1 MNYKACWTL
10 LVAICLMG
18 LAACT
23 AGDRTALAGSSTE
36 AIAAAGGTPQS
47 HAISGAFA
55 SPLVVAVTN
64 NGAPVGGVTVTFTAP
79 TTGASGT
86 FADTGTNTTTAT
98 TNASG
103 FATSTVFIANGVVGA
118 YTVTASAPSAQSGVT
133 FNLSNTSAAPA
144 AVIATSGTPQS
155 TNPLSPFPS
164 PLVATVVDA
173 GQNPVQNAVVT
184 FQAPATG
191 ASGIFPSAA
200 GNTTATAITNASGV
214 ASLPFFA
221 NASSGSYIVTATVAG
236 VTAPANFNLT
246 NLGGAAATIT
256 ATSGTPQSTLISTAF
271 PLPLVATVT
280 DSNSNPVS
288 GVAVTFTAPTTP
300 ASGTFVNGATETD
313 TTDANGRA
321 TSSAF
326 TANATAGGPY
336 IVTATAAG
344 VTTPASFS
352 LTNTSTV
359 VTSKTYVFY
368 LSGEESPSTFP
379 YGLAGA
385 VQIDSTGRV
394 IAGEQDYND
403 GSGVPS
409 NDTITGG
416 TLSVSS
422 TTGQGTLTLVTNNL
436 NRGVQGTET
445 LRVQFVNA
453 SHALI
458 IQFDGTA
465 TSSGSMDVQTLPATL
480 SGGYA
485 FSLAGMDASS
495 PQGPVGF
502 GGVFTI
508 SGTTLTGNFD
518 TNDNGIPALN
528 ASLSGTLT
536 PVDLY
541 GRGTISTNSIYSS
554 GGTPVV
560 FSYYV
565 VGPEVLRIIDVD
577 TTDSAIGSAFGQG
590 VNATAATNASL
601 QSSVFGIAGDLPFVS
616 IAYATAGMFS
626 TNASAGT
633 FSGIGDDNEIYNQN
647 YAPEA
652 TISGTYNIASNG
664 YGSLTFT
671 GGFGNINTLGIY
683 LTDPNLN
690 LSDPNNTTPGLGGGA
705 IAVDMDGNVQV
716 CGGIG
721 VLIPQTAPSS
731 SSFAGTYAFG
741 AQGFN
746 VSPPNPTGEFDF
758 AGVGSVTNLSLSGTG
773 FLADP
778 FLIFGA
784 QPTNTPVQ
792 FSGTAVPD
800 TINPNPGRYTM
811 SPLQLTLGINPALN
825 VVVYQANGGQ
835 LLWLDTDSTTEFL
848 GSLQQQG
855 SLAGIPGTNVLT
867 ETITAT
873 SGTGQSA
880 PINTAF
886 AAPLVATVTTGGSP
900 TSGVAVTF
908 TVTASGAGAG
918 GTFTGSSS
926 TATVTTNASGVATSP
941 TFTAN
946 GIAGSYTV
954 TAAAAGVPTPV
965 SFSLTNTAV
974 AVETITAT
982 SGTPQSAVVSTAFA
996 APLVA
1001 TVMTGSSPTSGV
1013 VVTFSAPPTTGASG
1027 TFAGGINT
1035 ATTNAL
1041 GVATSPVFTANA
1053 TAGSYAVTAAAPGV
1067 LTSASFSLTNT
1078 AAAVETITATSGTPQ
1093 SATVSTAFAAPLVA
1107 TVMNGSSPAS
1117 GVLVT
1122 FTPPTTGASGTF
1134 AGGINT
1140 ATTDALGVAT
1150 SPVFTANATAGTYAV
1165 TAAAPGVLTSASF
1178 GLTNTA
1184 VAVETITATSGTAQS
1199 ATVSTAFALPL
1210 VATVTTGGTGTSGVV
1225 VTFTAPASGASG
1237 TFTGGSRT
1245 ATATTNASGIATS
1258 PTFTANGTA
1267 GGPYTVAA
1275 TVAGVATPAD
1285 FSLTNTPAVVTSKTY
1300 VFYLSGEE
1308 LSTFSYGLAGAV
1320 QIDST
1325 GKVITG
1331 EQDYNDGAGVVSSDT
1346 ITDGTLSVDPTTGQ
1360 GTLTL
1365 VRVQGTEKLGVQF
1378 VNANHALI
1386 IQFDGTATSSGSL
1399 DLQTLPATLSGGY
1412 AFTLAGLDP
1421 TQLPVALGGL
1431 FTISG
1436 TTLTGSLDT
1445 NDNGAVA
1452 LNASLSGTL
1461 TTVDALGRGTITTN
1475 SIYSTPVSLNYYVV
1489 GPKVLR
1495 IIDVDTSTND
1505 SAIGSAFGQGVN
1517 ASGATNASLGSSVFG
1532 IMGDAVNPSTFPE
1545 FGVVGMFSTN
1555 PSAGTFS
1562 GVADDN
1568 ELFLQGEFPASSI
1581 SGSYTIASNG
1591 YGSLT
1596 IPSGSLG
1603 SISALGVYM
1612 TDPTLNLLDPN
1623 NTSGLGGA
1631 LLADMDANSGLAGG
1645 IGLVLP
1651 QTAPSSSSFTGPYA
1665 FGGQDFYING
1675 TAEFDFVGLGTVTG
1689 TAPNL
1694 SFSGTGLVSD
1704 PFLTLG
1710 AQPTNPGVP
1719 FSGNPVPDGSNP
1731 GRYTMS
1737 PLQLTVGVN
1746 PALNVVIY
1754 QASGGQLLWL
1764 NNDPGSVFLGTLQ
1777 QQGSLTGLPAA
1788 RRALAKASVKRYK

>member
-23 AGDRTALAGSSTE
+23 SGDRTALTGSSTE
-36 AIAAAGGTPQS
+36 AMAAAGGTPQS

-64 NGAPVGGVTVTFTAP
+64 NGAPVGGVAVTFAAP

-118 YTVTASAPSAQSGVT
+118 YTVTASAPSAQSSAT

-155 TNPLSPFPS
+155 TNPISLFPS

-200 GNTTATAITNASGV
+200 ANTTATAITNASGV

-256 ATSGTPQSTLISTAF
+256 ATSGTPQSTLISTEF

-368 LSGEESPSTFP
+368 LSGEENPSTFP

-385 VQIDSTGRV
+385 VQINSAGTVVG
-394 IAGEQDYND
+394 GEQDYND

-445 LRVQFVNA
+445 LGVQFVNA

-485 FSLAGMDASS
+485 FSLAGMDPTQLPIA
-495 PQGPVGF
+495 F

-508 SGTTLTGNFD
+508 SGTALTGNFD
-518 TNDNGIPALN
+518 TNDDGVPTLN
-528 ASLSGTLT
+528 ASLSATLT

-541 GRGTISTNSIYSS
+541 GRGTITTNSIYSS

-647 YAPEA
+647 YAPDA

-731 SSFAGTYAFG
+731 SSFAGTYTFG

-800 TINPNPGRYTM
+800 TINPNPGRYIM

-908 TVTASGAGAG
+908 TAPPTTGASGTFAG
-918 GTFTGSSS
+918 GIN
-926 TATVTTNASGVATSP
+926 TATTNALGVATSQV
-941 TFTAN
+941 FTAN
-946 GIAGSYTV
+946 GTAGSYTV

-965 SFSLTNTAV
+965 SFSLTNTAA

-1041 GVATSPVFTANA
+1041 GVATSQVFTANA

-1421 TQLPVALGGL
+1421 TQLPVALGGV

-1452 LNASLSGTL
+1452 LNASLTGTL
-1461 TTVDALGRGTITTN
+1461 TAVDSFGRGTITTN

-1532 IMGDAVNPSTFPE
+1532 IMGDAVNPGTFPE

-1645 IGLVLP
+1645 IGLVIP
-1651 QTAPSSSSFTGPYA
+1651 QTAPSNSSFTGPYA
-1665 FGGQDFYING
+1665 FGGQDFYTLNG
-1675 TAEFDFVGLGTVTG
+1675 TVEFDFVGLGTVTG

-1764 NNDPGSVFLGTLQ
+1764 NNDPSSVFLGTLQ

-1788 RRALAKASVKRYK
+1788 RRAPAKASVKRYK

>member
-118 YTVTASAPSAQSGVT
+118 YTVTASAPSAQSSAT

-221 NASSGSYIVTATVAG
+221 NASSGSYVVTATVAG

-352 LTNTSTV
+352 LTNTSTA

-368 LSGEESPSTFP
+368 LSGEEVASQFP

-385 VQIDSTGRV
+385 VQINSTGTV
-394 IAGEQDYND
+394 VGGEQDYND

-416 TLSVSS
+416 TLIVSS
-422 TTGQGTLTLVTNNL
+422 TTGQGTLTLNTLNPNGGVT
-436 NRGVQGTET
+436 GTET
-445 LRVQFVNA
+445 LGVQFVNA

-485 FSLAGMDASS
+485 FTLAGLDPSLL
-495 PQGPVGF
+495 PVAF

-508 SGTTLTGNFD
+508 SGTALSGSFD
-518 TNDNGIPALN
+518 TNDNGVPALN
-528 ASLSGTLT
+528 ASLSATLT

-565 VGPEVLRIIDVD
+565 VGPEVLRIFDVD
-577 TTDSAIGSAFGQG
+577 ITDSAIGSAFGQG
-590 VNATAATNASL
+590 INATAATNASL
-601 QSSVFGIAGDLPFVS
+601 QNSVFGIAGDLPNAS

-633 FSGIGDDNEIYNQN
+633 FSGIGDDNEVYNQN
-647 YAPEA
+647 YALGT
-652 TISGTYNIASNG
+652 TILGTYNIASNG

-705 IAVDMDGNVQV
+705 IAVDMDGNPQLS
-716 CGGIG
+716 GGIG
-721 VLIPQTAPSS
+721 VVIPQTAPSS
-731 SSFAGTYAFG
+731 SSFTGTYAFG
-741 AQGFN
+741 AQGFTAATGI
-746 VSPPNPTGEFDF
+746 PTGELDF
-758 AGVGSVTNLSLSGTG
+758 AGVGSVTNLSFSGTG
-773 FLADP
+773 RLNDP
-778 FLIFGA
+778 FLTLGA
-784 QPTNTPVQ
+784 QALNYPVP
-792 FSGTAVPD
+792 FSGTAVVD
-800 TINPNPGRYTM
+800 SSNPGRYTM
-811 SPLQLTLGINPALN
+811 SPLQVTLGVPPNPPWN
-825 VVVYQANGGQ
+825 VVVYQANGA
-835 LLWLDTDSTTEFL
+835 LLWVNTDSTTEFL

-908 TVTASGAGAG
+908 T
-918 GTFTGSSS
+918 
-926 TATVTTNASGVATSP
+926 
-941 TFTAN
+941 
-946 GIAGSYTV
+946 
-954 TAAAAGVPTPV
+954 
-965 SFSLTNTAV
+965 
-974 AVETITAT
+974 
-982 SGTPQSAVVSTAFA
+982 
-996 APLVA
+996 
-1001 TVMTGSSPTSGV
+1001 
-1013 VVTFSAPPTTGASG
+1013 APPTTGASG

-1041 GVATSPVFTANA
+1041 GVATSQVFTANGL
-1053 TAGSYAVTAAAPGV
+1053 AGSYTVTAAAAGV
-1067 LTSASFSLTNT
+1067 PTPVSFSLTNT

-1093 SATVSTAFAAPLVA
+1093 SATVGTAFAAPLVA
-1107 TVMNGSSPAS
+1107 TVMTGSSPTS
-1117 GVLVT
+1117 GVVVT
-1122 FTPPTTGASGTF
+1122 FTAPGASASGTF
-1134 AGGINT
+1134 AGTGTNT
-1140 ATTDALGVAT
+1140 ATATTNASGIAT
-1150 SPVFTANATAGTYAV
+1150 SPTFTANGTAGGPYTVAATAV
-1165 TAAAPGVLTSASF
+1165 GVSTPANFS
-1178 GLTNTA
+1178 LTNTA
-1184 VAVETITATSGTAQS
+1184 VAVETITATSGTPQS

-1285 FSLTNTPAVVTSKTY
+1285 FSLTNTSTVVTSNTY

-1308 LSTFSYGLAGAV
+1308 ISTFSYGLAGAV
-1320 QIDST
+1320 KIDST
-1325 GKVITG
+1325 GKVIAG
-1331 EQDYNDGAGVVSSDT
+1331 EQDYNDGDGVISSDT
-1346 ITDGTLSVDPTTGQ
+1346 ITGGTLTVNSTTGQ

-1365 VRVQGTEKLGVQF
+1365 ITNNSNRGVLGTETLGVQF
-1378 VNANHALI
+1378 VNVKHALM

-1421 TQLPVALGGL
+1421 TQLPVALGGV

-1452 LNASLSGTL
+1452 LNASLTGTL
-1461 TTVDALGRGTITTN
+1461 TAVDSFGRGTITTN

-1532 IMGDAVNPSTFPE
+1532 IMGDAVNPGTFPE

-1645 IGLVLP
+1645 IGLVIP
-1651 QTAPSSSSFTGPYA
+1651 QTAPSNSSFTGPYA
-1665 FGGQDFYING
+1665 FGGQDFYTLNG
-1675 TAEFDFVGLGTVTG
+1675 TVEFDFVGLGTVTG

-1788 RRALAKASVKRYK
+1788 RRASAKASVKRYK